1 MYEEKDASYFALSR
15 PEMLKYVPTTSK
27 RILEFGCSNGDFGA
41 QIKSLIPCVY
51 DGVEPFEESA
61 AVAKTRLDDV
71 IISTV
76 EDFINRTSFGQVKYD
91 TLIFNDVL
99 EHLIDPY
106 TVLNKLKAVL
116 SPGGIVVAS
125 IPNILNFAALRQ
137 LLYTKDF
144 AYQEHGI
151 FDKTHLRFFTK
162 KSIIRMFEEAGY
174 SIEKIDGI
182 NRNTAGLLFHTL
194 NFITL
199 NHIDEFKFKQFAVVA
214 KVR

>member
-1 MYEEKDASYFALSR
+1 MYEEKDASYFALLR

-61 AVAKTRLDDV
+61 KVAKTRLDNV
-71 IISTV
+71 TVTTV
-76 EDFINRTSFGQVKYD
+76 EDFINQPSFGELKYD

-99 EHLIDPY
+99 EHLLDPY
-106 TVLNKLKAVL
+106 TVLDKLRAVL
-116 SPGGIVVAS
+116 SPGGVVVAS

-137 LLYTKDF
+137 LIITKDF

-151 FDKTHLRFFTK
+151 FDKTHFRFFSK

-182 NRNTAGLLFHTL
+182 NRNTGGVLFHTL
-194 NFITL
+194 NFLTL
-199 NHIDEFKFKQFAVVA
+199 KHIDEFKFKQFAVVA